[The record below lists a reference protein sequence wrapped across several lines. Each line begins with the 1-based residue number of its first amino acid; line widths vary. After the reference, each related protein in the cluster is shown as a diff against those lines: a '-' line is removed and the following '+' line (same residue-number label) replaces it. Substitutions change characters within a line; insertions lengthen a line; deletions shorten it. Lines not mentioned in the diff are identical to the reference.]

1 MDAKLILIAL
11 CVWLVLSDI
20 LIDPGESFNI
30 RKEKRRR
37 RRRRRRRAGKK
48 RDFISPDAKGKRAI
62 ASNVWVC
69 CLSVSNVKFNAG
81 WVEQTGFALPGH
93 MYC

>member
-20 LIDPGESFNI
+20 LIDPVESFNI
-30 RKEKRRR
+30 RRQRRR
-37 RRRRRRRAGKK
+37 RWRRRRHTAGKK
-48 RDFISPDAKGKRAI
+48 RDFTSPDAKGKRAI

-69 CLSVSNVKFNAG
+69 CLSVLNVKLNAG

-93 MYC
+93 MCC

>member
-1 MDAKLILIAL
+1 M
-11 CVWLVLSDI
+11 
-20 LIDPGESFNI
+20 IDPGESFNI
-30 RKEKRRR
+30 RKAKRRR
-37 RRRRRRRAGKK
+37 KRRRRRRAGKK

-62 ASNVWVC
+62 ASTVWVC